1 MVIPLHT
8 VANPFTNNFFLELF
22 SIKQEP
28 TVIIKADALRATH
41 DILDHPASSTI
52 WNWGRSNIFSSHTEL
67 AGRYPCREDEK
78 TTRQNT
84 CGKGNYKKH

>member
-52 WNWGRSNIFSSHTEL
+52 
-67 AGRYPCREDEK
+67 
-78 TTRQNT
+78 
-84 CGKGNYKKH
+84 